1 METRPTLKPIRIT
14 LDGRAIARAIVD
26 ALDPMGAA
34 ARRAADAFLSMR
46 EVLDGMRDAVRRG
59 EARRRRR
66 ARYEIRE
73 AILARRLG
81 IAPEPWR
88 GR

>member
-1 METRPTLKPIRIT
+1 MRIPIV
-14 LDGRAIARAIVD
+14 LDGRQIARVMID
-26 ALDPMGAA
+26 ALDPMCAA
-34 ARRAADAFLSMR
+34 ARAAADAIVGLAR
-46 EVLDGMRDAVRRG
+46 ELEGLRRD
-59 EARRRRR
+59 ECRRRRR

-88 GR
+88 DR

>member
-1 METRPTLKPIRIT
+1 MIPIA
-14 LDGRAIARAIVD
+14 AIARAMAD
-26 ALDPMGAA
+26 AIDPMGAG
-34 ARRAADAFLSMR
+34 ARAAADALVGLAR
-46 EVLDGMRDAVRRG
+46 ELRAFRRL

-81 IAPEPWR
+81 IKPEPWR
-88 GR
+88 S

>member
-1 METRPTLKPIRIT
+1 MKPIRIT
-14 LDGRAIARAIVD
+14 LDGAAIARAVID

-34 ARRAADAFLSMR
+34 ARSAADAFVGLAR
-46 EVLDGMRDAVRRG
+46 EISAFRRA
-59 EARRRRR
+59 ETRRRRR

>member
-1 METRPTLKPIRIT
+1 VRVT
-14 LDGRAIARAIVD
+14 LDGAAIARAVVD
-26 ALDPMGAA
+26 AFDPMGAA
-34 ARRAADAFLSMR
+34 ARAATAALVGLARELRAF
-46 EVLDGMRDAVRRG
+46 RG
-59 EARRRRR
+59 SEARRRRR

-88 GR
+88 GQ